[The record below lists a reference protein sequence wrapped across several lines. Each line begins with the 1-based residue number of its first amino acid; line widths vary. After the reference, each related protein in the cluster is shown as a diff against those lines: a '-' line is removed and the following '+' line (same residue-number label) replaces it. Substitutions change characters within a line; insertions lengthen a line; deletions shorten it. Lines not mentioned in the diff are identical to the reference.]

1 MRGMKT
7 LSRSNTKNPK
17 RLSTDVK
24 FWFYLA
30 PFLSASVI
38 VWAYG
43 VSWVLMEAPTA
54 IPRLVAAWQTGVQ
67 SAGFA
72 ARPSLEVPARLGDA
86 SMPKEKGP
94 LFEVGQDGGL
104 QTSAGGKG
112 I

>member
-1 MRGMKT
+1 M
-7 LSRSNTKNPK
+7 
-17 RLSTDVK
+17 
-24 FWFYLA
+24 
-30 PFLSASVI
+30 

-86 SMPKEKGP
+86 SMPKE
-94 LFEVGQDGGL
+94 
-104 QTSAGGKG
+104 
-112 I
+112 